1 MLYTILFHRCIN
13 WNLACLSRQVTSPKD
28 RLLHVCFPYQRIG
41 QPHIIRLYRP
51 PSASGGG
58 GLRGGLEEHS
68 VLRRAA
74 HRISSRWQGSTPHFD
89 VTSATQDRDCRPLR
103 VQRDGMKTRRRDSNV
118 FGAACAMQG
127 VPEPTGRDI
136 ERKERMLEIG

>member
-1 MLYTILFHRCIN
+1 M
-13 WNLACLSRQVTSPKD
+13 
-28 RLLHVCFPYQRIG
+28 
-41 QPHIIRLYRP
+41 RLYRP

-74 HRISSRWQGSTPHFD
+74 HRISSRWQGSTPLD

-127 VPEPTGRDI
+127 MPEPIGRDV
-136 ERKERMLEIG
+136 ERK